1 MNVNRTI
8 EVLQTILPVLLM
20 LCAGMLCR
28 SRKLISREGINALK
42 NVVVNITLP
51 AVLLK
56 AFAATRYTF
65 MDVVIP
71 LLMFLV
77 CLAAWAMGKAA
88 ARLLHMPSRFVPFLT
103 TGFEAGM
110 LGYALF
116 NMLYG
121 NSRIADF
128 ARIDLGQVLFVF
140 TLYKIL
146 LGLNGEKPTDI
157 GNLLREMV
165 FSPIILAIV
174 AGVALGAT
182 GLYQALVPS
191 GVSGIFDACTD
202 FIAAPTSAIILL
214 TIGYD
219 LALGDIPWR
228 ETGKVVA
235 LRYGIMLVLGAVVI
249 GLLKLLWPETN
260 LTSAIVVMFI
270 LPPPFV
276 LPVFADDADQRAYI
290 SSALSLCTLAAIIGF
305 AILAVA
311 GS

>member
-1 MNVNRTI
+1 
-8 EVLQTILPVLLM
+8 
-20 LCAGMLCR
+20 
-28 SRKLISREGINALK
+28 
-42 NVVVNITLP
+42 
-51 AVLLK
+51 
-56 AFAATRYTF
+56 
-65 MDVVIP
+65 
-71 LLMFLV
+71 
-77 CLAAWAMGKAA
+77 
-88 ARLLHMPSRFVPFLT
+88 
-103 TGFEAGM
+103 
-110 LGYALF
+110 
-116 NMLYG
+116 
-121 NSRIADF
+121 
-128 ARIDLGQVLFVF
+128 
-140 TLYKIL
+140 
-146 LGLNGEKPTDI
+146 
-157 GNLLREMV
+157 
-165 FSPIILAIV
+165 
-174 AGVALGAT
+174 
-182 GLYQALVPS
+182 LVPS

-305 AILAVA
+305 AILAVT